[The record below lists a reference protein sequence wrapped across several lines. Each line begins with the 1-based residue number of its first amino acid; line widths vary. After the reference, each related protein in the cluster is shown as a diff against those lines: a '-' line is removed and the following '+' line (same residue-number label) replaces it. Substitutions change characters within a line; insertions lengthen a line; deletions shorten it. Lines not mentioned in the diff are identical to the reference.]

1 MCECEGTCTALEG
14 PIEAGPHM
22 FHEEISLMGWLTE
35 PRKPR
40 VFASRRGFTFVD
52 LSWRLCN
59 RSEGTTLHQNRLC
72 FTSWQAAAQ
81 GTEQQTPSA
90 TSSSLSSKQRVEEA
104 TICVSVGRKQQNQA
118 LSFDINFKV
127 YQYIGSFLFCCRYA
141 VLLELVPLVFEG
153 LNPLNP
159 VASQTAVPLRNLLN
173 SCTSSEAWLC
183 GPVHPCHAQTL
194 H

>member
-1 MCECEGTCTALEG
+1 
-14 PIEAGPHM
+14 
-22 FHEEISLMGWLTE
+22 MGWLTK

-72 FTSWQAAAQ
+72 FTSWQAAAK

-104 TICVSVGRKQQNQA
+104 TICVSVGRK
-118 LSFDINFKV
+118 
-127 YQYIGSFLFCCRYA
+127 
-141 VLLELVPLVFEG
+141 
-153 LNPLNP
+153 
-159 VASQTAVPLRNLLN
+159 
-173 SCTSSEAWLC
+173 
-183 GPVHPCHAQTL
+183 
-194 H
+194 